1 MSDLLPWIGLFLA
14 TVALGVAIAALCILY
29 KTFKIVA
36 ADHAR
41 AQRPKVTTRDWRE

>member
-14 TVALGVAIAALCILY
+14 TVALGAAIAALCILY

-36 ADHAR
+36 ADHVR
-41 AQRPKVTTRDWRE
+41 AQRPKVRTTDWRK